1 MALSKDEWL
10 LVLET
15 SDIWNMSGVKNIAI
29 DHLVPFLEDN
39 PAYKWSL
46 AKLYEIR
53 DWIQPALER
62 LVRRDAPLGR
72 REYQL
77 LDQKT
82 VLEIG
87 ALREL
92 CCPTIQE
99 FHHGF
104 KDTIVSWSIIQ
115 KRGQVNV
122 DLSSVGFICPNIPQP
137 SSLDESCIQDD
148 DQRKRNGQFFFE
160 KVVFKVDKIAIY
172 HSKAKFMYSF
182 QVADE
187 FYKVSN
193 QPFAQHSRAFRRLF
207 SKRGFRKY
215 DCQDPLVVDA
225 SVTKADFEALL
236 NLFFP

>member
-1 MALSKDEWL
+1 MW
-10 LVLET
+10 
-15 SDIWNMSGVKNIAI
+15 IMSRVKNIAI
-29 DHLVPFLEDN
+29 DHLVPYLEDD
-39 PAYKWSL
+39 PAHQWSL
-46 AKLYEIR
+46 AKLYEIQ

-72 REYQL
+72 IEYEL

-92 CCPTIQE
+92 CCPTPQRANIFNGDYDDNIAGWQMIQE
-99 FHHGF
+99 
-104 KDTIVSWSIIQ
+104 
-115 KRGQVNV
+115 RGQLNV
-122 DLSSVGFICPNIPQP
+122 DLSSVEFVCPNPPQS

-148 DQRKRNGQFFFE
+148 DQRQRNGQFFFE
-160 KVVFKVDKIAIY
+160 KVVFKVRKIAIH
-172 HSKAKFMYSF
+172 HSKAKFTYSF

-187 FYKVSN
+187 FYKVPN
-193 QPFAQHSRAFRRLF
+193 QPFAQHSLAFRPLF

-215 DCQDPLVVDA
+215 DCQDPLIVDA
-225 SVTKADFEALL
+225 SVAKADFEALL

>member
-1 MALSKDEWL
+1 MW
-10 LVLET
+10 
-15 SDIWNMSGVKNIAI
+15 IMSRVKNITI
-29 DHLVPFLEDN
+29 DHLVSYLEDD

-46 AKLYEIR
+46 AQRYEIQ

-62 LVRRDAPLGR
+62 LIRRNAPLGR

-82 VLEIG
+82 VLGIG

-92 CCPTIQE
+92 CRPT
-99 FHHGF
+99 FRGYYHYDSGSD
-104 KDTIVSWSIIQ
+104 DTIVDWEMIEE
-115 KRGQVNV
+115 RGQVNV
-122 DLSSVGFICPNIPQP
+122 DLSSVGFVCSNPPQP

-148 DQRKRNGQFFFE
+148 NQRQRNGQFFFE
-160 KVVFKVDKIAIY
+160 KVVFKVHIAIY
-172 HSKAKFMYSF
+172 HSEAKLTYSF

-193 QPFAQHSRAFRRLF
+193 QPFAQHSLVFRRLF

-215 DCQDPLVVDA
+215 ECQDPLVVDA
-225 SVTKADFEALL
+225 DVKKADFEALL

>member
-1 MALSKDEWL
+1 MW
-10 LVLET
+10 
-15 SDIWNMSGVKNIAI
+15 IMNRVKNIAI
-29 DHLVPFLEDN
+29 DHLISYLEDD
-39 PAYKWSL
+39 PAYKWNL
-46 AKLYEIR
+46 AKRYEIQ

-62 LVRRDAPLGR
+62 LIKRNAPLGR

-82 VLEIG
+82 ILEIG

-92 CCPTIQE
+92 CCPI
-99 FHHGF
+99 FRGYYF
-104 KDTIVSWSIIQ
+104 DSSSDDTIVGWEMI
-115 KRGQVNV
+115 KERGKVNV
-122 DLSSVGFICPNIPQP
+122 DLSSVRFVCSNSPQP

-148 DQRKRNGQFFFE
+148 DQRQRSGQFFFE
-160 KVVFKVDKIAIY
+160 KVVFKVRKIAIY
-172 HSKAKFMYSF
+172 HSEAKLTYSF

-193 QPFAQHSRAFRRLF
+193 QPFAQHSLVFRRLF

-225 SVTKADFEALL
+225 GVKKADFEALL